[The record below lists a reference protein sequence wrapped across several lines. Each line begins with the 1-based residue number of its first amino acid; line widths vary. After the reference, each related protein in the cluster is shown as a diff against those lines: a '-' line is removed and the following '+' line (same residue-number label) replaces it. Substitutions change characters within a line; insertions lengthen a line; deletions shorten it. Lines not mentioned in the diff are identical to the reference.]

1 MLTLLLALWSPWA
14 PAEETQ
20 SVLQVE
26 YKESDLDA
34 SWDDA
39 QATHIAL
46 DGQDATVDG
55 DGATIADGVL
65 SIVEPG
71 DYVLSGT
78 FSGRIEV
85 EVDKEENEKVRLVF
99 DGVAL
104 ETQTLPAVF
113 CRQADKITLTLAEGS
128 QNTITARGEAATE
141 DDEALDAAV
150 YSKADMVINGGGSLL
165 VTSDMHGILSKDD
178 MIVTGGTLEIDAGDD
193 GLRGKDAVEI
203 GGGTLT
209 IRALG
214 DGVKANN
221 DSDPERGYVS
231 IDGGSLTVESEQD
244 GVQAETTL
252 QITAGTVHIVAGGG
266 AGAAWDAGDETSRK
280 GLKAGTRLTVT
291 GGEITVDSFD
301 DALHSNAD
309 VYVSGGTITLSTG
322 DDAIHGDADVTVAD
336 GVIEVLEAYEGIEG
350 VDVVISGGE
359 IGVVCSDDAINA
371 AGGTEEEG
379 TTADAQNAWGPWG
392 RGGEDQFA
400 VGDYSICVTGGSLV
414 LEAGGDGMDSNGII
428 EMSGGTLF
436 IGCPAMSGDSAIDVN
451 GTMTLTGGVLVSL
464 GSSQMAQVPDSDS
477 QAVPAASVD
486 GAQGGQ
492 AVSLRDASGRTLVSF
507 TPSQSWQHAV
517 FSLPEMTVGET
528 YGIYLD
534 DTLALE
540 VELTD
545 LVTSQG
551 GAFGMPG
558 GGWGGGQG
566 GRRGDFD
573 SQGGTRFRPDG
584 AQGMMPGEE
593 EMIPPEG
600 APEDMPTP
608 PDGMPTPPEGAP
620 ALPGEAQPS
629 DETEATEEPGGGIQT
644 DPEENTL

>member
-477 QAVPAASVD
+477 QAVLVCPSVEFARD
-486 GAQGGQ
+486 TQR
-492 AVSLRDASGRTLVSF
+492 AVGEQLLQLRRGETIREALRQSRIVVLDSREKMIGFANAYAPEHLIISMRDAWDVAAQITAAGSVFIGPWSPESAGDYASGTNHTLP
-507 TPSQSWQHAV
+507 T
-517 FSLPEMTVGET
+517 
-528 YGIYLD
+528 
-534 DTLALE
+534 
-540 VELTD
+540 
-545 LVTSQG
+545 
-551 GAFGMPG
+551 
-558 GGWGGGQG
+558 GGWARAYSGVNTDSFLRKITYQELSRKGLAALSPTVIAMAEAEGLGAHAAAVRVRMKGGV
-566 GRRGDFD
+566 
-573 SQGGTRFRPDG
+573 
-584 AQGMMPGEE
+584 
-593 EMIPPEG
+593 
-600 APEDMPTP
+600 
-608 PDGMPTPPEGAP
+608 
-620 ALPGEAQPS
+620 L
-629 DETEATEEPGGGIQT
+629 
-644 DPEENTL
+644 